1 MLAHARFSNQSGQTI
16 LILLVIMAL
25 GLTVGLLTISRSTTD
40 TELSTKIERESRVFS
55 ANEAGVEYI
64 LKNPLSPNAQPF
76 SSTIDGINVSAKAT
90 TALGPDQ
97 AFEYPGAINVGD
109 TQTIWLVNHTDAST
123 IDEGSGNPGSKLT
136 LCWGKDDAG
145 GADPGIVAA
154 ILYKD
159 GADYKMARGA
169 YKNNPVA
176 NRCGQSDQDG
186 DCFSAVDSTGANACG
201 KAGLT
206 FTKTLTYADFGI
218 VAPMKPIAVRLRP
231 AFARLKL
238 AVQPTGGTLPQQA
251 LNDTFVSARHPDTGE
266 STRIRVFQSY
276 PAALTLFDYSVFSGQ
291 GVVHAAN

>member
-1 MLAHARFSNQSGQTI
+1 MPAHARFSYQSGQTI

-40 TELSTKIERESRVFS
+40 TELSTKIEREARVFS

-64 LKNPLSPNAQPF
+64 LKNPLAPGAQ
-76 SSTIDGINVSAKAT
+76 TLNTNIDGINVTAQAT
-90 TALGPDQ
+90 TALSPDQ
-97 AFEYPGAINVGD
+97 PFEYPGAINVGD
-109 TQTIWLVNHTDAST
+109 TQTIWLVNHTDPNT
-123 IDEGSGNPGSKLT
+123 IDETSGNPGTKIT
-136 LCWGKDDAG
+136 VCWGKDDSG
-145 GADPGIVAA
+145 SADPGIVAA

-159 GADYKMARGA
+159 GADYKIARGA

-186 DCFSAVDSTGANACG
+186 DCFSAVDNAGANACG
-201 KAGLT
+201 KAALT
-206 FTKTLTYADFGI
+206 FTKTLIYTDFGI
-218 VAPMKPIAVRLRP
+218 TAPKKPLAIRLRP

-238 AVQPTGGTLPQQA
+238 AVQPGGGTLPQQA
-251 LNDTFVSARHPDTGE
+251 LNDTFVSARHPESGE

-291 GVVHAAN
+291 DVVHASN